1 MEQNK
6 SALYKYTELVSLR
19 KIDAEL
25 WNSLDKNLQNNNGY
39 ENVSLNKF
47 IKIQKSL
54 NNIMMKMISTSA
66 NAASKPLD
74 SVDEVEGVVVTHQ
87 TV

>member
-25 WNSLDKNLQNNNGY
+25 WNSLDKNLQNKNCY
-39 ENVSLNKF
+39 ENVNLKPL
-47 IKIQKSL
+47 IKVQKSL
-54 NNIMMKMISTSA
+54 NNLVMKMISQTA
-66 NAASKPLD
+66 NVSMKPVE
-74 SVDEVEGVVVTHQ
+74 SVDEVEGYVVPQ
-87 TV
+87 SE